1 MTTVV
6 EVVLMRAK
14 PEVTKAQVLEAA
26 VGAKDD
32 MDALPGLISR
42 ELLYNDEDGQWVDVV
57 YWESM
62 EHATNAINIANQK
75 PNILKLF
82 SLLDD
87 SSVQMMHQ
95 RPVKL

>member
-1 MTTVV
+1 MSTVV

-14 PEVTKAQVLEAA
+14 PHVTKTQVLEAA
-26 VGAKDD
+26 VGAKND

-62 EHATNAINIANQK
+62 EHAKQAIEIANQK
-75 PNILKLF
+75 PNILRLF

-87 SSVQMMHQ
+87 SSVQLMHLH
-95 RPVKL
+95 PIKL